1 MEKNG
6 ARQTQFKEEHVS
18 RMVDDSTGSTTD
30 EMCNKIMILSSLQAP
45 VPSPQLPLQMSLP
58 GQAQG
63 HHHRP
68 VQLQWH
74 QSQHQVPASGTAQ
87 RASEGCPG
95 YQGLKRS
102 KPRLGKQYQELFHNK
117 QTQLIEVHS
126 TKQCNDIHTQLV
138 DNRWQ
143 QVLQTCSNKK
153 AND

>member
-18 RMVDDSTGSTTD
+18 RMVDDSTGSTMD

-74 QSQHQVPASGTAQ
+74 QSQHQ
-87 RASEGCPG
+87 
-95 YQGLKRS
+95 
-102 KPRLGKQYQELFHNK
+102 RLVRLADSAGFSQPQ
-117 QTQLIEVHS
+117 
-126 TKQCNDIHTQLV
+126 
-138 DNRWQ
+138 
-143 QVLQTCSNKK
+143 
-153 AND
+153 